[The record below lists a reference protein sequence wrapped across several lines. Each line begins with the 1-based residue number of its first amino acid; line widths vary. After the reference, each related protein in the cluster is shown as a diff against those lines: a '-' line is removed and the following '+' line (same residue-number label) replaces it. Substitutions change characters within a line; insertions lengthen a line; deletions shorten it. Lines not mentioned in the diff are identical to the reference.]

1 MLANNVFDIRTKIN
15 INICKFNINK
25 LDYIDNID
33 SHKIEHMKPHYKLPV
48 ILPKDFR
55 FSIISIPKYTVVLLI
70 KNAAALFSI
79 NAYQDLL
86 IGSNIQLLVTSN
98 SKFINC
104 LNIFYKNIYDNNIKD
119 RYLLFTEKLY
129 KNIPLE
135 SVDINKC
142 YVLENDY
149 NIKDRY
155 NCFYVNT
162 STDIIKL
169 DMDEYEYQK
178 FNTNSI
184 TWFLSKIFNNTIHK
198 YNSSDIIICTKNLKY
213 LEHFEYIYL
222 TDNEIEH
229 FNLYFNWFNFSYSNY
244 NLQLSEFILLIISF
258 YFSQLSEYNNLFIDS
273 YISNNT
279 SETIGLKKDN
289 LFVGVQLRK
298 KNNGDFFDFIKLI
311 TNKFGEISL
320 DISRYTDKRH
330 LVLLKNTDKE
340 YVIENITIKKQKY
353 ESDNIDII
361 KRSYPFNN
369 IWIFNSI
376 KELRDINYQLDDFP
390 NKNLKIATN
399 NGEFFKIYNSVN
411 NNVYEFENIDKFII
425 NFNQFNDNN
434 IDDLVTKIRYFKE
447 KIIIT
452 VLLDIGD
459 NFNYFKHYYR
469 KLGFNII
476 FINLFDFKVDNLS
489 TNNIIILNNYDKL
502 VGCKNTIFIKP
513 NYYYSSLNNL
523 NNNKIVSCK
532 YFKNIGK
539 LGTHSGIYNSL
550 NDPVEYNKIY
560 KISSE
565 ISIIKRLKLN
575 KFYNIISYND
585 YTGLFQY

>member
-289 LFVGVQLRK
+289 LFVGVQLKK

>member
-411 NNVYEFENIDKFII
+411 NSVYEFENIDKFII

-476 FINLFDFKVDNLS
+476 FINLFDFKVDNLN

>member
-476 FINLFDFKVDNLS
+476 FINLFDFKVDNLN